1 MKREINLYRCITRI
15 LLNLQ
20 FNIFILNTTSFKRGN
35 VFEFLGIYFTI
46 YTMRS
51 KTISFPSKLSLR
63 GF

>member
-20 FNIFILNTTSFKRGN
+20 FNIFILNITSFKRGN
-35 VFEFLGIYFTI
+35 VFLGIYFII

>member
-35 VFEFLGIYFTI
+35 VFLGIYFTI